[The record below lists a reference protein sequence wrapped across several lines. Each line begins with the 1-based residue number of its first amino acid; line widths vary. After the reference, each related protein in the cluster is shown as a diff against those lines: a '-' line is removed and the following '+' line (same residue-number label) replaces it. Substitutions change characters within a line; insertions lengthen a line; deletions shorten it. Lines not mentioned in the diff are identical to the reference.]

1 MLAEPIAA
9 TAQGVVI
16 GVSDVPD
23 ALGIVGAFVVI
34 AWAFLVVKAGSS
46 HEDKVESALN
56 AAGHSESPALNAARP
71 PFSIKGE
78 AQQWQ

>member
-1 MLAEPIAA
+1 MLAEPIVA

-34 AWAFLVVKAGSS
+34 AGAFLVVKAGSS

-56 AAGHSESPALNAARP
+56 AAGHSESPAFNAARP
-71 PFSIKGE
+71 PFSINKYT
-78 AQQWQ
+78 